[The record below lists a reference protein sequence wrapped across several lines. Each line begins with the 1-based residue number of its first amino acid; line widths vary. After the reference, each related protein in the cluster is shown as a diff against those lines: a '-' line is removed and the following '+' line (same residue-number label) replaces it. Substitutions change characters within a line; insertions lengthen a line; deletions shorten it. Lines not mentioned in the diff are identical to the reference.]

1 MQTHAKRHPVPFGEY
16 VPDRAFYTLLA
27 PDLVGLLQRDY
38 AHGTDV
44 PLVTVGGVPV
54 GLAICFDVIYDEVI
68 AESITAGAELLVFQ
82 TNNADFRGTDE
93 NLQQLAVARIR
104 AVETGR
110 TVVNVSTVG
119 TSQIIR
125 PDGSTLTG
133 LPAGQAGALIADTDL
148 RTGIT
153 PAVLIGQG
161 VSAVTLWGGL
171 GGLALTGAI
180 AWRRRTPAVA

>member
-1 MQTHAKRHPVPFGEY
+1 M
-16 VPDRAFYTLLA
+16 
-27 PDLVGLLQRDY
+27 
-38 AHGTDV
+38 
-44 PLVTVGGVPV
+44 VTVGDVPV

-68 AESITAGAELLVFQ
+68 AESVTAGAELLVFQ

-133 LPAGQAGALIADTDL
+133 LPAGQAGAMIADTDL
-148 RTGIT
+148 RAGIT

-161 VSAVTLWGGL
+161 VSTVTCGVGWVVSPSPVRSPGGDAPCRGL
-171 GGLALTGAI
+171 TRHARQTTRGYPAGGRT
-180 AWRRRTPAVA
+180 RRRISAAIRSGSVAGM

>member
-1 MQTHAKRHPVPFGEY
+1 M
-16 VPDRAFYTLLA
+16 
-27 PDLVGLLQRDY
+27 
-38 AHGTDV
+38 

-133 LPAGQAGALIADTDL
+133 LPAGQAGAMIADTDL
-148 RTGIT
+148 RAGLT

-161 VSAVTLWGGL
+161 VSTVTLWGGL

-180 AWRRRTPAVA
+180 ARRRRPPAVA

>member
-1 MQTHAKRHPVPFGEY
+1 
-16 VPDRAFYTLLA
+16 
-27 PDLVGLLQRDY
+27 
-38 AHGTDV
+38 V